1 MVLKNSLSNFISP
14 WCSFPVE
21 ACSSARKSQEFG
33 ISFLFPLYEKFV
45 LGITC
50 GMLLY
55 KRIAGFGSAL
65 EEVGNSFYH
74 FSNSYTLKDEY
85 YHCLTNAKSLVNKL
99 RSSS

>member
-1 MVLKNSLSNFISP
+1 MRRAPLQEKVRSL
-14 WCSFPVE
+14 
-21 ACSSARKSQEFG
+21 EFRSCFRY
-33 ISFLFPLYEKFV
+33 IKKFV